1 MTTFADLKL
10 SPQILKA
17 LVAEGY
23 HTPTPIQAKAIPPLL
38 EGRDVLGCAQTGTG
52 KTAAFSLPLIDRLS
66 VPRVPGT
73 EGAAK
78 SDSSER
84 PKGSS
89 KGDSRRARALILA
102 PTRELAV
109 QIEESIRTYGR
120 HSGLRQVVIYGGVS
134 QSRQTRALQAGVDV
148 IVATPGRLLDL
159 MEQGFVDLSGI
170 RFFVLDEADRMLDMG
185 FIEPIRRIGRQLPKE
200 RQTLLFSATM
210 PAKIRELANAM
221 LKNPVT
227 VSVTP
232 VASAVPL
239 IEQTLY
245 HVPGEQKPA
254 FLAHL
259 LENAAISR
267 AVVFTKTKHGADKL
281 AKRLSRGGIAADS
294 IHGNKSQGQRQR
306 ALDAFR
312 GGRARVLVATDVAA
326 RGLDVDGI
334 THVFNYNLPMEPEA
348 YVHRIGRTGR
358 AGATGHAISFC
369 SGDERGLLRGIER
382 FTGKV
387 IAPTKLPSDYVPQH
401 TPPEHGEHF
410 HEARHEARH
419 DRPAQPPRHRA
430 TPPTAKKPIG
440 TTQGGHAHSEKPPA
454 RKPHAGQP
462 LSGKGESGGSRTA
475 RPVGANSHPNAAPK
489 HSGKPAHGHD
499 RHAPKKS
506 GGTSGAKSGAN
517 HGNHPR
523 AKPHASARRNG
534 KGFSRPGSR

>member
-10 SPQILKA
+10 SSQILKA
-17 LVAEGY
+17 LDAEGY

-66 VPRVPGT
+66 ATRRGEI

-78 SDSSER
+78 SDSTER

-120 HSGLRQVVIYGGVS
+120 HCGLRQVVIYGGVS

-159 MEQGFVDLSGI
+159 MEQGYVDLSGI

-210 PAKIRELANAM
+210 PANIRDLARAM
-221 LKNPVT
+221 LKDPVT

-232 VASAVPL
+232 VASAAPL

-245 HVPGEQKPA
+245 HVPGEQKPSL
-254 FLAHL
+254 LAHL
-259 LENAAISR
+259 LLDAKITR
-267 AVVFTKTKHGADKL
+267 AVVFTKTKHGAVKL
-281 AKRLSRGGIAADS
+281 AKRLSREGTAADS
-294 IHGNKSQGQRQR
+294 IHGNKSQSQRQR

-334 THVFNYNLPMEPEA
+334 SHVFNYNLPMEPEA

-369 SGDERGLLRGIER
+369 SGDERGLLRAIER
-382 FTGKV
+382 LGGKP
-387 IAPTKLPSDYVPQH
+387 IPASKLPSDFVPQH
-401 TPPEHGEHF
+401 TPLERGEHV
-410 HEARHEARH
+410 HEARS
-419 DRPAQPPRHRA
+419 DRPGASPRHRS
-430 TPPTAKKPIG
+430 TPPATKKPSG
-440 TTQGGHAHSEKPPA
+440 KPHGGHAHTEKPRSDHSPSVQGSSGA
-454 RKPHAGQP
+454 MKSGRPPGGNTHPH
-462 LSGKGESGGSRTA
+462 
-475 RPVGANSHPNAAPK
+475 AAPK
-489 HSGKPAHGHD
+489 HSGKPTPKPTHGQDRRDAGKAGGKPGMKQGTKSGQGHGH
-499 RHAPKKS
+499 HPK
-506 GGTSGAKSGAN
+506 
-517 HGNHPR
+517 
-523 AKPHASARRNG
+523 AKPHSSARRAG
-534 KGFSRPGSR
+534 KGFSRTSSR

>member
-1 MTTFADLKL
+1 
-10 SPQILKA
+10 
-17 LVAEGY
+17 
-23 HTPTPIQAKAIPPLL
+23 
-38 EGRDVLGCAQTGTG
+38 
-52 KTAAFSLPLIDRLS
+52 
-66 VPRVPGT
+66 
-73 EGAAK
+73 
-78 SDSSER
+78 
-84 PKGSS
+84 
-89 KGDSRRARALILA
+89 
-102 PTRELAV
+102 
-109 QIEESIRTYGR
+109 
-120 HSGLRQVVIYGGVS
+120 
-134 QSRQTRALQAGVDV
+134 
-148 IVATPGRLLDL
+148 
-159 MEQGFVDLSGI
+159 
-170 RFFVLDEADRMLDMG
+170 MLDMG

-232 VASAVPL
+232 VASAAPL

-254 FLAHL
+254 FMAHL
-259 LENAAISR
+259 LENAAITR

-382 FTGKV
+382 LTGKV
-387 IAPTKLPSDYVPQH
+387 IAPTKLPSDFVPQH
-401 TPPEHGEHF
+401 TPPEQDERH
-410 HEARHEARH
+410 HEARH
-419 DRPAQPPRHRA
+419 DRPSHTPRHRA
-430 TPPTAKKPIG
+430 TPPTSKKFVGKPH
-440 TTQGGHAHSEKPPA
+440 GGHAHVE
-454 RKPHAGQP
+454 RPHADQSTSEQWP
-462 LSGKGESGGSRTA
+462 SGMTRGGRPSGGT
-475 RPVGANSHPNAAPK
+475 NHPHAATK
-489 HSGKPAHGHD
+489 HSGKPSQAPTQGQD
-499 RHAPKKS
+499 RRGAVKS
-506 GGTSGAKSGAN
+506 GGKPGMKQGSSSGQG
-517 HGNHPR
+517 HGHHPK
-523 AKPHASARRNG
+523 AKPHTSARRAG
-534 KGFSRPGSR
+534 KGFSRTTSR